1 MSISVSSLTKI
12 YGTNRVVDGV
22 SFEVAKGELV
32 SLLGPSGCGKTTTL
46 RCIAGLEEANG
57 GEIAIAGETVTAP
70 GRGVMVPPDAR
81 DIGMVFQ
88 SYAVWPHMTVAENVG
103 FPLRIRGASAAM
115 VKERVTWALGIVGL
129 DKLAERQPSQLSG
142 GQQQRVAL
150 ARAIVGRP
158 RVLLFDEPLSNLDA
172 KLRDQTRTEIRRL
185 QKELDVAAVYVT
197 HDQTEALS
205 MSDRIV
211 VMDHGH
217 IMQEGLPRELYRAP
231 ANRFVADFIGS
242 ASFVP
247 VTTGSRPG
255 TWRLPEGAEISI
267 DGAPPEGVTAV
278 EAVLR
283 PEAVRIAARGASLG
297 GGDGHVAGPGANV
310 LAGRIVEQSYLG
322 PVTEFIVEV
331 AGAQI
336 KVHAGIDIDGDEVTI
351 GFAAQDARL
360 IAAAQRTP

>member
-1 MSISVSSLTKI
+1 MSISVRGLVKV
-12 YGTNRVVDGV
+12 YGTNRVVDRI
-22 SFEVAKGELV
+22 SFEVAKGEFV

-57 GEIAIAGETVTAP
+57 GEIAIAGEVVSAP
-70 GRGVMVPPDAR
+70 ERGAMVPPNAR
-81 DIGMVFQ
+81 DVGMVFQ

-103 FPLRIRGASAAM
+103 FPLRIRGTAAA
-115 VKERVTWALGIVGL
+115 VAKERVDWALGIVGMQAL
-129 DKLAERQPSQLSG
+129 GERQPSQLSG

-172 KLRDQTRTEIRRL
+172 KLRDTTRAEIRRL

-211 VMDHGH
+211 VMDHGI
-217 IMQEGLPRELYRAP
+217 IMQEGRPKELYRAP

-242 ASFVP
+242 ASFIAITP
-247 VTTGSRPG
+247 GSDAG
-255 TWRLPEGAEISI
+255 VWRLP
-267 DGAPPEGVTAV
+267 DGTPIAVADPPPAGVRT

-283 PEAVRIAARGASLG
+283 PEAVRIGPRGGSDSAS
-297 GGDGHVAGPGANV
+297 ANV
-310 LAGRIVEQSYLG
+310 LPARVVERSYLG
-322 PVTEFIVEV
+322 PVTEYVVEAGGARLKVHSAADVDADDVEV
-331 AGAQI
+331 AFRSED
-336 KVHAGIDIDGDEVTI
+336 V
-351 GFAAQDARL
+351 RL
-360 IAAAQRTP
+360 IASGGGPAAGTPT